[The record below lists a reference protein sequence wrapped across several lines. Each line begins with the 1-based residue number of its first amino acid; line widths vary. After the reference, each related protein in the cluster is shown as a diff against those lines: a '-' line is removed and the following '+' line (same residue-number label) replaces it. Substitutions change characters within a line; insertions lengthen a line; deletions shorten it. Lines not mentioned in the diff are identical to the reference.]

1 MCIPSQL
8 TCNLSLLCVFRE
20 GALHTPYDLAKAQK
34 DYEQIAVALA
44 IIEKGMEERDMLNV
58 SDKDMVKAPK
68 LGGVTLEELHRRA
81 VLHKSA
87 VDSEFQKI
95 SSAASAAKSQSET

>member
-1 MCIPSQL
+1 MSQF
-8 TCNLSLLCVFRE
+8 CVFRE

-58 SDKDMVKAPK
+58 SDKDMVKGSN
-68 LGGVTLEELHRRA
+68 LGGVALEELHQRA

-95 SSAASAAKSQSET
+95 SSAASTAKSQCET